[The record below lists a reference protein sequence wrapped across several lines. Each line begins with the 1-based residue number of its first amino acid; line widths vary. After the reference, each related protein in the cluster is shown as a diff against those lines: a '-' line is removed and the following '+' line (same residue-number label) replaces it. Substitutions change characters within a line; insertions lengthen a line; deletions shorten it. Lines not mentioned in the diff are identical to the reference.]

1 MSATPAASL
10 RERVVRVLHR
20 EIDAILA
27 PAGYVQAGG
36 SWSRTT
42 AFARTWVE
50 IQRSSSGLACY
61 LNLGRF
67 QRLFKWEWVPPGT
80 YFSGWRIG
88 DFTDSTVE
96 HNGLDA
102 LPYEQLD
109 GDSPLR
115 AKVMAL
121 LAERAL
127 PFLKASHGP
136 LGYRTLP
143 PRLAALREGRP

>member
-1 MSATPAASL
+1 MSATAAASL
-10 RERVVRVLHR
+10 RDRVVRVLHR

-27 PAGYVQAGG
+27 PAGYIRAGG
-36 SWSRTT
+36 SWNRTT
-42 AFARTWVE
+42 AFARTWVG

-67 QRLFKWEWVPPGT
+67 QRLFKWEWAPSGA
-80 YFSGWRIG
+80 YYSGWRIG
-88 DFTDSTVE
+88 DFTDSTAE
-96 HNGLDA
+96 HNAIDA

-109 GDSPLR
+109 GDSQLR

-121 LAERAL
+121 LGERAL
-127 PFLKASHGP
+127 PFLTASHDP
-136 LGYRTLP
+136 LGQRRLP

>member
-27 PAGYVQAGG
+27 PAGYIQAGG
-36 SWSRTT
+36 SWNRTT
-42 AFARTWVE
+42 AFARTWVG

-61 LNLGRF
+61 INLGRF
-67 QRLFKWEWVPPGT
+67 QRLLKWEWVPAG
-80 YFSGWRIG
+80 YYSSGWRIG
-88 DFTDSTVE
+88 DFTDSTEE
-96 HNGLDA
+96 HNALDA
-102 LPYEQLD
+102 LPYDQLD

-115 AKVMAL
+115 ARVMAL
-121 LAERAL
+121 LAQRAL
-127 PFLKASHGP
+127 PFLKASHNP
-136 LGYRTLP
+136 FGYRMLP